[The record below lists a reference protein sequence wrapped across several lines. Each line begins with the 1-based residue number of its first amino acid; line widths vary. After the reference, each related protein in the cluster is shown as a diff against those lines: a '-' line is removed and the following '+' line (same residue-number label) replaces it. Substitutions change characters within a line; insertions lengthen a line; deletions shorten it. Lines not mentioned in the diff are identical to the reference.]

1 MKEFQ
6 QAETVVV
13 KACRSCSSGLFE
25 RDRFCRLCGARQ
37 TAAQIRDAIISAAS
51 PYATSAFEE
60 AGEPQ
65 ASFRPVSDPMVKAM
79 IGGMSAGGDA
89 TPHSRAW
96 RVMVQMLGSIPIWLM
111 IVLLAPFDAYAA
123 ARTISRHN
131 EASGAGCRNQPV
143 GYS

>member
-1 MKEFQ
+1 MKNFQ
-6 QAETVVV
+6 QAETVTI
-13 KACRSCSSGLFE
+13 KACGSCSSGLLE
-25 RDRFCRLCGARQ
+25 RDRFCRWCGARQ
-37 TAAQIRDAIISAAS
+37 TGALIRDAIISTAS

-65 ASFRPVSDPMVKAM
+65 ASFRPVSDPLVKAM
-79 IGGMSAGGDA
+79 ITGISAGGDA
-89 TPHSRAW
+89 TSHSRVW

-131 EASGAGCRNQPV
+131 EASHAGCRNQPV
-143 GYS
+143 G